1 MLKQQ
6 LQWLIMIL
14 DVLCHYDCKI
24 PPKLLTV
31 SINASC
37 FYHNACILALEL
49 NMLHINKKDR
59 FWYCSCPNTIFFSP
73 EQTPYFGSHNCS
85 PTLETPKATD
95 LYPLT

>member
-49 NMLHINKKDR
+49 NMLHINEKDR
-59 FWYCSCPNTIFFSP
+59 FWYCSCPNTIFSRLNKRHISVLITAVLP
-73 EQTPYFGSHNCS
+73 LKRRKPQTCI
-85 PTLETPKATD
+85 L
-95 LYPLT
+95 